1 MFEALQKYAVF
12 NGRAR
17 RKEYWLFFLLYF
29 IAIVIA
35 NVIDVF
41 ALTMGIIGII
51 VSLGLFIPSLAVGVR
66 RLHDINRSGWWM
78 LIGLIPLIGAIV
90 LLVFFCKDG
99 TNGSNPFGEDAK
111 ALERQSIYKKIKS
124 Y

>member
-1 MFEALQKYAVF
+1 MFEALKKYAVF

-17 RKEYWLFFLLYF
+17 RKEYWLFFLFFF
-29 IAIVIA
+29 IVSIIA

-41 ALTMGIIGII
+41 AMTMGTISLI
-51 VSLGLFIPSLAVGVR
+51 VTLGLIIPHIAVSVR

-78 LIGLIPLIGAIV
+78 LIGLIPLIGGIV

-99 TNGSNPFGEDAK
+99 TNGSNPYGEDPK
-111 ALERQSIYKKIKS
+111 SLERQSI
-124 Y
+124 